1 MRHVVLFSHVSL
13 DGFTEG
19 PDGGLDWI
27 TVDDEGWDAVI
38 ALQET
43 ADAALFGRV
52 NYEGFE
58 GYWPTAAENPSAT
71 PHEVAHA
78 RWLEQA
84 DRVVFSKTLETVN
97 WKGTRIV
104 RDDLAGAIAS
114 MKQQPGKDML
124 LFGGANI
131 AQTLMK
137 LGLIDEFHLMVNPV
151 ILGGGKPLFQ
161 GLTERIPLK
170 LVNAK
175 TFGSGVVAL
184 HYQLDR
190 S

>member
-1 MRHVVLFSHVSL
+1 MRHVILFSHVSL

-19 PDGGLDWI
+19 PDGELDWI
-27 TVDDEGWDAVI
+27 TVDDEGWDEVM

-58 GYWPTAAENPSAT
+58 AYWPTAAENPSAT
-71 PHEVAHA
+71 PYEVAHA

-84 DRVVFSKTLETVN
+84 DRVVFSKTLQTVT

-104 RDDLAGAIAS
+104 RDDIAGAIAS
-114 MKQQPGKDML
+114 MKQQSGKNMW

-137 LGLIDEFHLMVNPV
+137 LGLIDEYRLMVNPV
-151 ILGGGKPLFQ
+151 ILGGGKPLFH
-161 GLTERIPLK
+161 GLTERIALK

-175 TFGSGVVAL
+175 TLHSGVVEL
-184 HYQLDR
+184 HYQSDA